1 MAQIGIAFFQRGLH
15 NAAEFVKLV
24 AELEASSSFNYAVL
38 TEAYTEAMTAL
49 AATAQAT
56 ERVKLA
62 TGIANIYWRHPY
74 ALAMAAANVAAL
86 SDGRLLLGLGTGHQP
101 VNADGLGYDM
111 SKPLSRMR
119 DYVSLLRGMLSP
131 EVGVDEFVDLETARY
146 RARQVRMGW
155 PAGHVPLLIGA
166 LGENMIRLAGEV
178 SDGVILS
185 LSPRQRLPLVRSLLA
200 EGAARAGR
208 DTADVA
214 VFSFVNTVLR
224 DSRDEARPLLR
235 STIEGYLRLPYYA
248 AALKPYGFDLQRGI
262 TDEQIDAIGIAG
274 PADYAREW
282 LAAYQDAG
290 VDVPVLSPAGV
301 FSLPPFDLDTWATYR
316 GLGELCNSV
325 G

>member
-1 MAQIGIAFFQRGLH
+1 MAAMGIAFFQRGLAS
-15 NAAEFVKLV
+15 AAEFVELLR
-24 AELEASSSFNYAVL
+24 ELERTSSFEYAVL

-49 AATAQAT
+49 AAAAQAT

-74 ALAMAAANVAAL
+74 ALAMAAANVASL
-86 SDGRLLLGLGTGHQP
+86 SDNRLLLGLGTGHQP
-101 VNADGLGYDM
+101 VNVAGLGYDM

-119 DYVSLLRGMLSP
+119 DYVALLRGMLSADV
-131 EVGVDEFVDLETARY
+131 EVDQFVDLETERY

-155 PAGHVPLLIGA
+155 PAGDVPLLIGA
-166 LGENMIRLAGEV
+166 LGENMIRLTGEV

-200 EGAARAGR
+200 EGAARVGR
-208 DTADVA
+208 DPGDVP

-224 DSRDEARPLLR
+224 DTREEARPLLR
-235 STIEGYLRLPYYA
+235 RTVEGYLRLPYYA
-248 AALKPYGFDLQRGI
+248 AALAPYGFDLQQGV
-262 TDEQIDAIGIAG
+262 TDEQVDALGIAG
-274 PADYAREW
+274 PEDYARDW
-282 LAAYQDAG
+282 LASYREAG

-301 FSLPPFDLDTWATYR
+301 FTLEPFDLDTWATYR
-316 GLGELCNSV
+316 RLGALCNSL